1 MNSVRRRIM
10 LTAPALIPLAMA
22 SEAKADTTDLAVICD
37 LTLGVPLRSVG
48 VAFRA
53 STGVRIHVFPTAP
66 GLITPQ
72 LSREVQIDIVV
83 AQSDVLDQATQAGL
97 LTTSPRS
104 GSWSNALVIAEMIDA
119 SGAPDVGKFA
129 VSELA
134 AASGID
140 GTAVVAR
147 LGIDSARVVSAI
159 DTSEVAF
166 LLTTGGARTGV
177 LRLTDVRA
185 DPRLRVVRTV
195 ADPAPARCAAA
206 ITKGARRPNPA
217 AFISFLSTEPARRLL
232 ASAGLEVVA

>member
-10 LTAPALIPLAMA
+10 LTASALIPLAMA

-37 LTLGVPLRSVG
+37 LTLGVPLRSAG
-48 VAFRA
+48 AAFRA

-97 LTTSPRS
+97 LSTSPRS
-104 GSWSNALVIAEMIDA
+104 GTWSNALVVAEMIDA

-147 LGIDSARVVSAI
+147 LGIDSTRVVSAI
-159 DTSEVAF
+159 DTTEVAF

-217 AFISFLSTEPARRLL
+217 AFISFLGTEPARRLL
-232 ASAGLEVVA
+232 ATAGLEIVA

>member
-10 LTAPALIPLAMA
+10 LTASALIPLAMA
-22 SEAKADTTDLAVICD
+22 LEAKADTTDLAVICD
-37 LTLGVPLRSVG
+37 LTLGVPLRSAG
-48 VAFRA
+48 AAFRA
-53 STGVRIHVFPTAP
+53 GTGVRIQVFPTAP
-66 GLITPQ
+66 GLITLQ

-83 AQSDVLDQATQAGL
+83 AQGDVLDQATQAGL
-97 LTTSPRS
+97 LAASPRS
-104 GSWSNALVIAEMIDA
+104 GAWRNALVVAEMIDA
-119 SGAPDVGKFA
+119 SGAPDAGKFA

-159 DTSEVAF
+159 DTTEVAF

-177 LRLTDVRA
+177 LRLTEVRA

-195 ADPAPARCAAA
+195 AEPAPARCAAA
-206 ITKGARRPNPA
+206 ITEGARRPNPA
-217 AFISFLSTEPARRLL
+217 AFISFLSTEPAQRLL
-232 ASAGLEVVA
+232 ATAGLEIVA